1 MVIIVSRINVFLLIV
16 LSVLSIKA
24 NANCQLSHDVNILES
39 GRYLIR
45 GMAENNLKLTDMI
58 LEGDLKQMGGL
69 NFYMWREDEQY
80 RFTLFWPSNG
90 GYEREELNNAIFT
103 CSYDQFIYML
113 NSYKN
118 TLLNEKHSIEVFIV
132 KNPKEPEF
140 LNRNIPMLACKKEY
154 ETLIINI
161 TEESARLKL
170 NVGINDCNN
179 SRYAEGVLLWWH

>member
-1 MVIIVSRINVFLLIV
+1 M
-16 LSVLSIKA
+16 LSILSIKA
-24 NANCQLSHDVNILES
+24 NANCQLGNDVNILES

-58 LEGDLKQMGGL
+58 LEGNLKQMGSL

-103 CSYDQFIYML
+103 CSYDQFLYML

-118 TLLNEKHSIEVFIV
+118 TLLNERQSIEVFIV
-132 KNPKEPEF
+132 KNPKKPEF

-154 ETLIINI
+154 ETLIKNI